1 MKKFILTLF
10 SACLAFGLI
19 AQPSDK
25 KVAKIAFEMV
35 DGEYEDAAY
44 KAEKLLDDSEYR
56 KNGWAYYYLAQA
68 YYEIAKR
75 PEFAEEYPKALK
87 DALKATYKLSK
98 YRDEDEENMA
108 VYNESE
114 DFRKELKD
122 TVITISE
129 IYYDNDNPRK
139 AAYYLKK
146 ILKYDEDD
154 YALWL
159 MKGVYEIKSRNIGEG
174 IKSIMLAMDSIDENY
189 VPDEESAQ
197 TMVDALEEYALILQS
212 GEYERYFSAYKF
224 EPTQSDIDEAL
235 AMKEEFKKFIKGPVV
250 DKEDRKKE
258 SETIFKTFRSEPDE
272 EEED

>member
-98 YRDEDEENMA
+98 YRDED
-108 VYNESE
+108 
-114 DFRKELKD
+114 
-122 TVITISE
+122 
-129 IYYDNDNPRK
+129 
-139 AAYYLKK
+139 
-146 ILKYDEDD
+146 
-154 YALWL
+154 
-159 MKGVYEIKSRNIGEG
+159 GC
-174 IKSIMLAMDSIDENY
+174 
-189 VPDEESAQ
+189 
-197 TMVDALEEYALILQS
+197 LQ
-212 GEYERYFSAYKF
+212 
-224 EPTQSDIDEAL
+224 
-235 AMKEEFKKFIKGPVV
+235 
-250 DKEDRKKE
+250 
-258 SETIFKTFRSEPDE
+258 
-272 EEED
+272 